1 MTADRYNPIFLVP
14 FLAVAAP
21 AAAQQALPVTEVEPH
36 VGSGDMGQIMF
47 QLQQNAALLLLGA
60 VLMAT
65 VIGFALYRGRMRKP
79 PPQAHVPASPQP
91 PPPSVKIP
99 PPSPYGA
106 GGASDPG
113 LRHYFVS
120 HASDNAAEAMK
131 LVKALEDAG
140 LRCWIAPRNI
150 RAGEAYGDAIGAA
163 VARLTKA
170 TLVLVSPQAEAS
182 AGVKSELEIARR
194 YNHPIVPVI
203 LNNHAP
209 GKGML
214 YYIGTSHWVA
224 FDDAGPATIEALV
237 DAAVD

>member
-1 MTADRYNPIFLVP
+1 MAADRFSALMMLL
-14 FLAVAAP
+14 FVAGAGS
-21 AAAQQALPVTEVEPH
+21 AAAQEAGPAAEPY
-36 VGSGDMGQIMF
+36 VGSGDLGQLIAL
-47 QLQQNAALLLLGA
+47 LQQNALLIALAVLLLAGGA
-60 VLMAT
+60 GLA
-65 VIGFALYRGRMRKP
+65 FHRGRNRPPTPSSPAAAIKP
-79 PPQAHVPASPQP
+79 
-91 PPPSVKIP
+91 P

-106 GGASDPG
+106 GGANDPG

-150 RAGEAYGDAIGAA
+150 RAGETYGDAIGAA

-182 AGVKSELEIARR
+182 AGVKSELELARR

-203 LNNHAP
+203 LNNHPP

-214 YYIGTSHWVA
+214 YYIGTSHWLP
-224 FDDAGPATIEALV
+224 FDNASPATIEALV
-237 DAAVD
+237 DAVRD